1 MLPFIA
7 CYDSRDIKEDIKQ
20 EITSFSNYYF
30 NYEYKNAIDYVTP
43 DSRKWI
49 IYVASNL
56 SDDDIEALNTKTA
69 PAVTEITD
77 LTYNAYD
84 STGIVVV
91 AVKNNMA
98 FDSIGVTGHI
108 ADEQIYRIPFVRYEN
123 RWKIKMEAPLRNE
136 KSDRD

>member
-1 MLPFIA
+1 M
-7 CYDSRDIKEDIKQ
+7 
-20 EITSFSNYYF
+20 
-30 NYEYKNAIDYVTP
+30 TP

-77 LTYNAYD
+77 STYNEYD

-91 AVKNNMA
+91 AVKNYMA